1 MKKGE
6 FITLCILR
14 LIAIAI
20 GIIHLFTKSKMW
32 FSICVLLCALILII
46 DTIVYI
52 RRYEGGIKWL
62 FKLPLITLPPI
73 VSFGFIAWI
82 VDAIF
87 FDRALGALGEILIGV
102 LIVCVWNLFAS
113 SARHQKEKREE
124 AARQRYYD
132 YYDDRHDNYRY

>member
-20 GIIHLFTKSKMW
+20 GIIHFFTGSDTY
-32 FSICVLLCALILII
+32 STICLLLCILILVI

-62 FKLPLITLPPI
+62 FKLPFITLGAVGSFIIITMI
-73 VSFGFIAWI
+73 VNG
-82 VDAIF
+82 IF
-87 FDRALGALGEILIGV
+87 LDGALEILSCMMIGA

-113 SARHQKEKREE
+113 SAKHQKEKRED